1 MERHLPGRGSSDRL
15 NGYDHPIVTAPGV
28 DLRRATVADAPAM
41 AVAHVDSIRS
51 LGPAYYDAEA
61 VDAWAA
67 AVRPQMYL
75 DAMAAG
81 EVFFIAIG
89 AVEGQSA
96 VLGFASHR
104 PDADED
110 SVSVYVRGAA
120 ARQGLGS
127 ALLQMAERH
136 ARDHGVAVVTIEAS
150 LAGVAFYR
158 RHGFYEV
165 ERGAARLTN
174 GALIP
179 CVVMRKG
186 LAA

>member
-1 MERHLPGRGSSDRL
+1 M
-15 NGYDHPIVTAPGV
+15 
-28 DLRRATVADAPAM
+28 AM
-41 AVAHVDSIRS
+41 AHVDSIRS
-51 LGPAYYDAEA
+51 LGPAYYDAGA

-89 AVEGQSA
+89 AVEGQTA

-104 PDADED
+104 PDDDGD

-136 ARDHGVAVVTIEAS
+136 ARDRGVTTVTIEAS

-158 RHGFYEV
+158 RHGFDEV
-165 ERGAARLTN
+165 ERSDARLGN

-179 CVVMRKG
+179 CVVMRKA
-186 LAA
+186 LTRTA